1 MKKIGAK
8 FKLGSSVSSGSTQQV
23 HGEEVVEVIEE
34 MMIRATDPS
43 SG

>member
-8 FKLGSSVSSGSTQQV
+8 FKLGSSVSSGGTQV
-23 HGEEVVEVIEE
+23 HREEVVEAMEE